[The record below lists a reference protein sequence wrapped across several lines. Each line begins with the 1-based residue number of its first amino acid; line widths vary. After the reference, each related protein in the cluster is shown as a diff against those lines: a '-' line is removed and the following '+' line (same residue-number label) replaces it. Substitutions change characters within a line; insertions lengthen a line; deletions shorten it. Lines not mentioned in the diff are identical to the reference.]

1 MTRAYRTVGIGT
13 LALALWAQAAHACS
27 CSLIS
32 AEELFGRVDAV
43 VEGTVTDI
51 NHAYLRL
58 AWCQV
63 KMLAD
68 DVFGSQ
74 YMNLSEYDAECG
86 LRVSLEVTRSW
97 KGSTGA
103 SLLIITGRSGGD
115 CGMPFE
121 AAKSYLLYLS
131 EATPGVFYTSICMRP
146 HPIEGAS
153 EERQVL
159 ARLTARGDVPLSVE
173 S

>member
-1 MTRAYRTVGIGT
+1 MTRACRTVGIGA
-13 LALALWAQAAHACS
+13 LALALWAQAAHGCS

-68 DVFGSQ
+68 DVLGSR
-74 YMNLSEYDAECG
+74 YMNLNDYEAKCG
-86 LRVSLEVTRSW
+86 LRVSVEVTRSW

-103 SLLIITGRSGGD
+103 SLLIVTGRGGGD

-121 AAKSYLLYLS
+121 EAKSYLLYLA
-131 EATPGVFYTSICMRP
+131 EAAPGVFYTSICMRP
-146 HPIEGAS
+146 HPIEGAF
-153 EERQVL
+153 EERRVL
-159 ARLTARGDVPLSVE
+159 ARLTAQQANP
-173 S
+173 